1 MYKEPVNKIIIFSKK
16 EQLGLSWCRDNRKL
30 SRTRRR
36 FMKRGCTQGSLPRG
50 CAGSPGVFRLPAGW
64 RAPLPT
70 FQSPAQGAALRWHRL
85 APTNRRELKY

>member
-16 EQLGLSWCRDNRKL
+16 EQLGLSWYRDNRQP

-50 CAGSPGVFRLPAGW
+50 CAGSLGVFRPPAGW
-64 RAPLPT
+64 GVP
-70 FQSPAQGAALRWHRL
+70 PANFPEPRSGGSFALSSLGPHKQ
-85 APTNRRELKY
+85 A